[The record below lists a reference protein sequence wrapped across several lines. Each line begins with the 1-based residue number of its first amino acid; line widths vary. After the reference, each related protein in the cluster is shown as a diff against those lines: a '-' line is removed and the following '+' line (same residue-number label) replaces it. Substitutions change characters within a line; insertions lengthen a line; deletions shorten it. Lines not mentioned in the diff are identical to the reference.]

1 MADQLDTSSAREDA
15 AVTTQFVVQLRNRP
29 GALAEFAA
37 ALDAHGV
44 DIRDIA
50 GGGLGD
56 VGYALV
62 TTNDEAATR
71 EVLRDSGH
79 LFAEGRPVIIEI
91 RDRPG
96 ELATVTERLGDAGIN
111 INGIVLVGRS
121 ATGVE
126 IAITV
131 DDPPGAR
138 RVLGL
143 DG

>member
-1 MADQLDTSSAREDA
+1 MTA
-15 AVTTQFVVQLRNRP
+15 QFVVQLRNRP

-37 ALDAHGV
+37 ALGAHGV

-56 VGYALV
+56 VGYAIV
-62 TTNDEAATR
+62 TTDDEAATR
-71 EVLRDSGH
+71 DVLRESGH
-79 LFAEGRPVIIEI
+79 LFAEGRPVIVEI
-91 RDRPG
+91 QDRPG

-121 ATGVE
+121 ATSVD

-131 DDPPGAR
+131 DDPSNAR

>member
-1 MADQLDTSSAREDA
+1 
-15 AVTTQFVVQLRNRP
+15 VTAQFVVQLRNRP

-37 ALDAHGV
+37 ALGEHGV

-56 VGYALV
+56 VGYAIV
-62 TTNDEAATR
+62 TTSDEAVTR
-71 EVLRDSGH
+71 EVLRESGH
-79 LFAEGRPVIIEI
+79 LFAEGQAVIVEI

-121 ATGVE
+121 VTSVDV
-126 IAITV
+126 AITV
-131 DDPPGAR
+131 DDPAGAR

>member
-1 MADQLDTSSAREDA
+1 
-15 AVTTQFVVQLRNRP
+15 VTAQFVVQLRNRP

-37 ALDAHGV
+37 ALGAHGV

-62 TTNDEAATR
+62 STDDDVATR
-71 EVLRDSGH
+71 EVLRESGH
-79 LFAEGRPVIIEI
+79 LFAEGQPVIVEI
-91 RDRPG
+91 QDRPG

-121 ATGVE
+121 SRTVD

-131 DDPPGAR
+131 DDPASAR
-138 RVLGL
+138 RALGL

>member
-1 MADQLDTSSAREDA
+1 
-15 AVTTQFVVQLRNRP
+15 VTTQFVVQLRNRP

-37 ALDAHGV
+37 ALGANGV
-44 DIRDIA
+44 DIRDMA

-56 VGYALV
+56 VGYAILS
-62 TTNDEAATR
+62 TSDETATR
-71 EVLRDSGH
+71 EVLRGSGH
-79 LFAEGRPVIIEI
+79 LFAEGQPVIVEI
-91 RDRPG
+91 QDRPG

-111 INGIVLVGRS
+111 INGLVLVGRS
-121 ATGVE
+121 TTSVE

-131 DDPPGAR
+131 DDPSGAR

>member
-1 MADQLDTSSAREDA
+1 
-15 AVTTQFVVQLRNRP
+15 VTAQFVVQLRNRP

-37 ALDAHGV
+37 ALGEHGV

-56 VGYALV
+56 VGYAIV
-62 TTNDEAATR
+62 TTSDEAVTR
-71 EVLRDSGH
+71 EVLRESGH
-79 LFAEGRPVIIEI
+79 LFAEGQAVIVEI
-91 RDRPG
+91 QDRPG

-121 ATGVE
+121 VTTVDV
-126 IAITV
+126 AITV
-131 DDPPGAR
+131 DDPAGAR